1 MELKEKYLVAK
12 STDYVDAM
20 DAVALPG
27 Q

>member
-1 MELKEKYLVAK
+1 MELNEKYVVAK
-12 STDYVDAM
+12 SADHVDAM

>member
-12 STDYVDAM
+12 SADHVDAM